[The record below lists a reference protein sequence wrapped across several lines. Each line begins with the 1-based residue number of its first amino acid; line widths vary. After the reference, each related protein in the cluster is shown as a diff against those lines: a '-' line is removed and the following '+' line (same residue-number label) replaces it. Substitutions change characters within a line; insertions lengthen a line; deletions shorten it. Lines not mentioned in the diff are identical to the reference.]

1 LNDGRRRTNQYFQ
14 TPILKSRRDAR
25 KITAQKKTTE
35 SSRTGLNPV
44 LKNFENIRTGN
55 QTDSGHKGEGY
66 PTKTE
71 IEGGLK

>member
-1 LNDGRRRTNQYFQ
+1 MHGKLQH
-14 TPILKSRRDAR
+14 K
-25 KITAQKKTTE
+25 KKTTE
-35 SSRTGLNPV
+35 SSRTGSNPV